1 MGTPYYM
8 SPEQCRGDDLDSRAD
23 VYSLG
28 AILFEMLVGDRLFNA
43 PSAAAVIVKHLMDPA
58 PLLPNI
64 DQLPPGL
71 TTVCSRAL
79 SKEAANRQADASE
92 LAREINA
99 ALDQPQTPRIV
110 LTPETNPPER
120 VDTKLTGAPAQL
132 ETLTHVGAQVH
143 QPARHSM
150 EEPTRKGKGRV
161 IGAVLTIVSLLM
173 ISAVAAAFYF
183 TRDKQ
188 SPTRTETKTPN
199 ANAKIEVAQT
209 NENLIG
215 PAGGTMDTRSNG
227 SSGEN
232 SRLLQA
238 IQGRWKTRTGKLE
251 IEFKEAPTGLEGII
265 LRVPDSWP
273 KSRVKIG
280 DAIFVKGK
288 LVGNT
293 IEGLYINLPQNADCP
308 ALETRYS
315 KCVISFDDNN
325 TLKVTNSAFKYS
337 FPACSWSLTT
347 YDDTW
352 NWFRF

>member
-64 DQLPPGL
+64 DQLPPAL
-71 TTVCSRAL
+71 TRICSRAL
-79 SKEAANRQADASE
+79 SKEATDRQADASE

-99 ALDQPQTPRIV
+99 ALDESRTPGLV
-110 LTPETNPPER
+110 LPPDTKPPER
-120 VDTKLTGAPAQL
+120 VDTKLTGAPAPL

-143 QPARHSM
+143 QPSRPVGDAS
-150 EEPTRKGKGRV
+150 TRKGKGRV
-161 IGAVLTIVSLLM
+161 IGAALAIVSLLV
-173 ISAVAAAFYF
+173 ISVAAAAFIF
-183 TRDKQ
+183 TRDKP

-199 ANAKIEVAQT
+199 ANAKTEVDQT
-209 NENLIG
+209 SENATG
-215 PAGGTMDTRSNG
+215 PAGGTMDAPSNG
-227 SSGEN
+227 SAGEH

-238 IQGRWKTRTGKLE
+238 IQGKWKTRTGKLE
-251 IEFKEAPTGLEGII
+251 IEFKEAPTGIEGII

-308 ALETRYS
+308 GLETRYS
-315 KCVISFDDNN
+315 KCVISFEDNN